1 MLTIIV
7 PVRNEI
13 DNIKGIIN
21 YFLNN
26 LADLNF
32 EVLIINDFST
42 DNTFNRVKELIKEK
56 NNFKILNNKKKG
68 LGGAINLGI
77 KESNG
82 TYITIMMADESDDIQ
97 NLLTYE
103 NLMKTENYDAIMGS
117 RFLKN
122 SKIINYPIQKLVL
135 NRLFN
140 LFVSLVFWNK
150 YNDYTNAFKIYKK
163 TVLLEIMPLIS
174 ESFNIFLEIPLKIIT
189 RDYNYKIIAINW
201 IGRKKGKSKF
211 KIKELGA
218 KYLFTLIYCFIEKN
232 LLNIKK

>member
-117 RFLKN
+117 RFIKN

-163 TVLLEIMPLIS
+163 SVLLEIMPLIS

-189 RDYNYKIIAINW
+189 RDYKYKIIAINW

>member
-42 DNTFNRVKELIKEK
+42 DNTFSRVKELIKEK

-77 KESNG
+77 KESRG
-82 TYITIMMADESDDIQ
+82 AYITIMMADESDDIQ

-103 NLMKTENYDAIMGS
+103 NLIKTENYDAIMGS

-140 LFVSLVFWNK
+140 LFKKKN
-150 YNDYTNAFKIYKK
+150 FK
-163 TVLLEIMPLIS
+163 L
-174 ESFNIFLEIPLKIIT
+174 F
-189 RDYNYKIIAINW
+189 
-201 IGRKKGKSKF
+201 
-211 KIKELGA
+211 IK
-218 KYLFTLIYCFIEKN
+218 
-232 LLNIKK
+232 